1 MWVRNFNLPAVQY
14 IDINKT
20 IKSQDHF
27 VFLKNETQNNF
38 NKYSWIDSEKLYH
51 PNIVIVSDGYDFQ
64 KKHEVLSELPKSVTL
79 IGVNGSLAKWQ
90 IKTRSLNYY
99 VVNNPYPECIKFL
112 PKTSNILPKCIASPR
127 TNFDFL
133 NNYKGT
139 KYRYYPVNEKTY
151 ASLGNNEC
159 FYQIDDYRNPI
170 CAAIG
175 LAFRFGVE
183 KLLLFCC
190 DDAFKDERP
199 GAIKLENNLYTY
211 PQHETAHGL
220 IDGNLYWLKNKP
232 YQETFIKYHCSGP
245 QYNNAEYI
253 NESDILSFFG
263 I

>member
-1 MWVRNFNLPAVQY
+1 MNYKIKKHSSGNHYLLTQQNMWVRNFNLPAVQY

-133 NNYKGT
+133 NKTSNNSDLL
-139 KYRYYPVNEKTY
+139 KYYDEFNDQHSSKRIVDYLEK
-151 ASLGNNEC
+151 
-159 FYQIDDYRNPI
+159 F
-170 CAAIG
+170 
-175 LAFRFGVE
+175 V
-183 KLLLFCC
+183 
-190 DDAFKDERP
+190 
-199 GAIKLENNLYTY
+199 
-211 PQHETAHGL
+211 
-220 IDGNLYWLKNKP
+220 
-232 YQETFIKYHCSGP
+232 
-245 QYNNAEYI
+245 
-253 NESDILSFFG
+253 
-263 I
+263 